1 MKKSFLLLLALWMM
15 ATLHA
20 ATLTANQE
28 YYIWLNIY
36 EKLLGNNEAGDAPA
50 LSAFAKNDAGTY
62 VFVAE
67 NSGKSGYVL
76 LRQKVS
82 GRYLAASSS
91 NSYSVVFENARST
104 EDRFCWKV
112 DESVYTYLVNKKNGK
127 YLGVDG
133 ANKGSA
139 YVSVYYD
146 KPKGSHSQFSA
157 IPANGSTWDEARA
170 AFVSEVYT
178 NEQGVREIDY
188 CLMKNLQIDRD
199 DAIDIHVSANDKP
212 IQGTTKIN
220 LGSDR
225 TWLIIDNLTPSDVV
239 SNYLKYVTIEGK
251 RASNNS
257 NCRVAIFLNGAAVIP
272 IPKAPMTC
280 QGTDGEFTLAVANHA
295 DLSKRSNTMTSF
307 TLRRGY
313 MATVASGTKG
323 SGHSRVYVADHADL
337 EVVLPKALAK
347 RVSSVFIKPWQYLSK
362 KGWGNT
368 SGTSGADQLRA
379 TWFWSWSAGYSS
391 TTNLEYVPCRQH
403 LYWPSASDV
412 NNKTASA
419 SLSLNEPE
427 HSEQHTNQQCSCGGT
442 INAWTA
448 YTINKDFLPGGG
460 RIGSP
465 QPTEL
470 SYLTEFCGH
479 VDDMASRCDFAVTH
493 AYWDLAGYNET
504 DYANWFCDTKCK
516 SVWNNTGRPL
526 WLTEMEISASW
537 NSNKV
542 TSYEQNRKYLQVLL
556 QKLEESPWVERY
568 CIYGV
573 DMWQTAMF
581 YEYNPSK
588 GLTPAGQ
595 VYRDHRSTFAYNSK
609 YTKTPTWWAPSA
621 KVPALKVKTNTNG
634 TISFTITNPNQD
646 MTDELYVEKLG
657 ADGRWTEIA
666 RMEDRSKLESQT
678 VSITGVSG
686 EGLDLE
692 NDHFRVVVI
701 TLTGAT
707 VYSGDAR
714 GLLVNPSIETNSKTT
729 VEGWTCTKE
738 AQNGFTKEASGDT
751 YLEVWDPNAAQIQF
765 DYYQELSDLDNG
777 LYRLTANVFNSTNR
791 VEGATVNGAV
801 GLYAQTTDQLYFS
814 PVTEDSEL
822 DTTRVNIIDQ
832 IVVTDGKLRVGIR
845 NLGTMSARWA
855 GGDNFLLVRT
865 GDLKGADLN
874 AAHVEAD
881 YALYDLMPFTG
892 EDASSRDA
900 TRFIVNPDCNRK
912 NSYGWTTKNVEYKT
926 DAEAYDGDASNSY
939 WNIWKSGSFSSS
951 MSQEIPHLPEGT
963 YAFSALLRGQNTA
976 TMTLTASTPTA
987 SASKSFQGIGNV
999 SPEGAAYPQGWQ
1011 LVTTEPVQV
1020 GKGEVLTLKLD
1031 VEASATAW
1039 WSVDHFALT
1048 LTSIPEGHTDVRLP
1062 SAMQLVDDN
1071 TIYDLSGRPVP
1082 YPAVRSG
1089 VFIVRGRKVFF
1100 K

>member
-82 GRYLAASSS
+82 GRYLPASSS

-999 SPEGAAYPQGWQ
+999 SPEG
-1011 LVTTEPVQV
+1011 
-1020 GKGEVLTLKLD
+1020 
-1031 VEASATAW
+1031 
-1039 WSVDHFALT
+1039 
-1048 LTSIPEGHTDVRLP
+1048 R
-1062 SAMQLVDDN
+1062 
-1071 TIYDLSGRPVP
+1071 
-1082 YPAVRSG
+1082 
-1089 VFIVRGRKVFF
+1089 
-1100 K
+1100 